1 MQKIER
7 SETHQEPKTLKT
19 YVSTGLSK
27 EYILVALK
35 LYYKINN
42 LIHAT
47 KTKQL
52 KTCRDTK

>member
-27 EYILVALK
+27 EYILVALNC
-35 LYYKINN
+35 I
-42 LIHAT
+42 T
-47 KTKQL
+47 K
-52 KTCRDTK
+52 